1 MPTATRSAAGSL
13 APAPR
18 PRVGTSSTKSLRL
31 LACTL
36 VIVAA
41 ALLAPGAASASKSQL
56 SLIQDDREL
65 LSGGNPG
72 GSMAEIANLGVD
84 VVRTN
89 IIFYKIYKT
98 PSDRKRPAGFD
109 AADPNSPQYDWSKMD
124 TLVRLANDHGLR
136 ILGTITG
143 PGPHFSTRSP
153 KSCRAVPCTRN
164 PSPRDFGK
172 FAAAVAKRYRGQID
186 YYSIYNEPNLENWL
200 TPQQK
205 RPGIGKVQTEAVLY
219 RKLFIAAYN
228 SIAKFDR
235 ARRNKVMFGEVAAI
249 SEPLPLLNAALCLDV
264 RGNKF
269 RGRQARRHGCSGK
282 VKKLNIGG
290 FAVHPYN
297 SGAYGTPRSKTRS
310 KYALPMAY
318 MPRLHRLIDRA
329 KKLGRITR
337 RAPILSTEF
346 GFQSKPPDRL
356 ASSLAKQAQFINE
369 ADRLFYGDKRVIMV
383 GQYELSDE
391 PRVDIFNTGLRFADT
406 KGRGKKPSYEAYQ
419 VPLVVTRL
427 SSRKV
432 EVYGQV
438 RPGGAA
444 SVQLQVLTGGDF
456 RRVRSV
462 RTSRRGMFK
471 VNVTRKNAGRSV
483 WRLASSAPSG
493 AAHHEPHH
501 EARQEAAL
509 LQELVPSSSARVAA

>member
-1 MPTATRSAAGSL
+1 
-13 APAPR
+13 
-18 PRVGTSSTKSLRL
+18 
-31 LACTL
+31 
-36 VIVAA
+36 VAA
-41 ALLAPGAASASKSQL
+41 AAALMAPAAASASKTQL

-65 LSGGNPG
+65 L
-72 GSMAEIANLGVD
+72 GSSNQDPAATMAEIANLGVD

-89 IIFYKIYKT
+89 IIFYKIYTT
-98 PSDRKRPAGFD
+98 PSDRKAPAGFN
-109 AADPNSPQYDWSKMD
+109 AADPNSPQYDWAKMD
-124 TLVRLANDHGLR
+124 RLVRLANANGLR

-143 PGPHFSTRSP
+143 PGPHFSTKKPGACRS
-153 KSCRAVPCTRN
+153 VPCTKN
-164 PSPRDFGK
+164 PKPADFGK

-186 YYSIYNEPNLENWL
+186 YYSIYNEPNLETWL

-205 RPGIGKVQTEAVLY
+205 KPGIGKVQTEAVIY
-219 RKLFIAAYN
+219 RKLFLAAYK
-228 SIAKFDR
+228 SIARFDR
-235 ARRNKVMFGEVAAI
+235 KRRNKVMIGEVAAI
-249 SEPLPLLNAALCLDV
+249 SEPLPFLNAALCLDV

-269 RGRQARRHGCSGK
+269 RGRQAKRHGCAGK
-282 VKKLNIGG
+282 VAKLNVGG

-297 SGAYGTPRSKTRS
+297 SGAYGTARSKTRS

-356 ASSLAKQAQFINE
+356 ATSLAKQAQNINE
-369 ADRLFYGDKRVIMV
+369 ADRLFYADRRVIMV

-406 KGRGKKPSYEAYQ
+406 KGRGKKASYDAYQ
-419 VPLVVTRL
+419 VPIVVTRL
-427 SSRKV
+427 SANKV

-444 SVQLQVLTGGDF
+444 SVQIQVLKNGKF
-456 RRVRSV
+456 SRVRSV
-462 RTSRRGMFK
+462 RTNRRGMFK
-471 VNVTRKNAGRSV
+471 VNVKRNKAAKLT
-483 WRLASSAPSG
+483 WRLATG
-493 AAHHEPHH
+493 AANGSLPT
-501 EARQEAAL
+501 
-509 LQELVPSSSARVAA
+509 SRVAKAGKPLRYYKN

>member
-18 PRVGTSSTKSLRL
+18 QRVGPSTTKSLRL

-36 VIVAA
+36 VAAAA
-41 ALLAPGAASASKSQL
+41 ALMAPAAASASKTQL

-65 LSGGNPG
+65 L
-72 GSMAEIANLGVD
+72 GSSNQDPAATMAEIANLGVD

-89 IIFYKIYKT
+89 IIFYKIYTT
-98 PSDRKRPAGFD
+98 PSDRKAPAGFN
-109 AADPNSPQYDWSKMD
+109 AADPNSPQYDWAKMD
-124 TLVRLANDHGLR
+124 RLVRLANANGLR

-143 PGPHFSTRSP
+143 PGPHFSTKKPGACRS
-153 KSCRAVPCTRN
+153 VPCTKN
-164 PSPRDFGK
+164 PKPADFGK

-186 YYSIYNEPNLENWL
+186 YYSIYNEPNLETWL

-205 RPGIGKVQTEAVLY
+205 KPGIGKVQTEAVIY
-219 RKLFIAAYN
+219 RKLFLAAYK
-228 SIAKFDR
+228 SIARFDR
-235 ARRNKVMFGEVAAI
+235 KRRNKVMIGEVAAI
-249 SEPLPLLNAALCLDV
+249 SEPLPFLNAALCLDV

-269 RGRQARRHGCSGK
+269 RGRQAKRHGCAGK
-282 VKKLNIGG
+282 VAKLNVGG

-297 SGAYGTPRSKTRS
+297 SGAYGTARSKTRS

-337 RAPILSTEF
+337 KAPILSTEF

-356 ASSLAKQAQFINE
+356 ATSLAKQAQNINE
-369 ADRLFYGDKRVIMV
+369 ADRLFYADRRVIMV

-406 KGRGKKPSYEAYQ
+406 KGRGKKASYDAYQ
-419 VPLVVTRL
+419 VPIVVTRL
-427 SSRKV
+427 SANKV

-444 SVQLQVLTGGDF
+444 SVQIQVLKNGKF
-456 RRVRSV
+456 SRVRSV
-462 RTSRRGMFK
+462 RTNRRGMFK
-471 VNVTRKNAGRSV
+471 VNVKRNKAAKLT
-483 WRLASSAPSG
+483 WRLATG
-493 AAHHEPHH
+493 AANGSLPT
-501 EARQEAAL
+501 
-509 LQELVPSSSARVAA
+509 SRVAKAGKPLRYYKN